1 MSPGEC
7 RWAYAYPLGVRASA
21 TYSVVETVLEPGDYV
36 VFCSDGIIEAAN
48 TEEDIFGFEQTAETI
63 RAGCAE
69 GLTAEGLIDR
79 LIGRRD
85 PIGFRK
91 LFGKKSV
98 RNVYTPP
105 TRGVNGS
112 SPVMPKN

>member
-1 MSPGEC
+1 MSNQQLSFIGRLDRREES
-7 RWAYAYPLGVRASA
+7 L
-21 TYSVVETVLEPGDYV
+21 VLDQIQE
-36 VFCSDGIIEAAN
+36 
-48 TEEDIFGFEQTAETI
+48 
-63 RAGCAE
+63 RK
-69 GLTAEGLIDR
+69 LIDR